1 MGYNRARGRSRKEN
15 MVKYSLVKLA
25 VSIYVFAIL
34 AFPAVA
40 AGRVEVPTLPPSL
53 FADSE
58 VSTNVVVNRTRNDV
72 KVFDV
77 SLDLAASVSNSVQIA
92 FGRDADGDGDLA
104 PGETALVVGWRTRR
118 WFVEDVRRGVRHF
131 EPASDASGPRF
142 LRMSVRT
149 DDSFAPERAAFTN
162 ETGACFAVLSRPA
175 PAFLFDRSW
184 NLAKVTR
191 RGVAPPGEWCC
202 IDNDYRKFYLIL
214 R

>member
-1 MGYNRARGRSRKEN
+1 MKGKACCSIVWLGLAVVACAMTARG
-15 MVKYSLVKLA
+15 
-25 VSIYVFAIL
+25 
-34 AFPAVA
+34 AFA
-40 AGRVEVPTLPPSL
+40 AGTIHVPTLPPSL

-92 FGRDADGDGDLA
+92 FGQDSDGDGDLA

-149 DDSFAPERAAFTN
+149 DDGFAPESAAFTN
-162 ETGACFAVLSRPA
+162 ETGACFADLSRPA

-191 RGVAPPGEWCC
+191 RGVAPHGEWCC